1 VGLTRGAAVTGT
13 RGAVSL
19 PGVQV
24 LVTGAAGFIGSHLV
38 DALLAR
44 GDDVAIVDHLRRSPR
59 PWVADALRNGARLH
73 VADVRDLDKLRDAFG
88 AARPEVVMHLAA
100 QVDVRRSVADP
111 AYDVQ
116 VNVAGTVSVLEAARS
131 VEARRILFASTAA
144 AYGNPNRVP
153 TGEDAPLSPLS
164 PYGTSKAAAEWYLD
178 QYARLHGLSTLSL
191 RMANVY
197 GPRQDPQ
204 GEAGVVAIF
213 AGASVGGQTVTVFG
227 DGRQTRDYVYVGDVV
242 DAWLM
247 AAESNAN
254 GALNL
259 STGAE
264 VSVLDLVGELGL
276 AHTLAPARVGEVA
289 RSCLD
294 PSAAERVL
302 GWRARVDLAEGLRR
316 TLAAVD
322 ATPTPASG

>member
-1 VGLTRGAAVTGT
+1 VK
-13 RGAVSL
+13 
-19 PGVQV
+19 V

-59 PWVADALRNGARLH
+59 PWLAEALRDGAQLH
-73 VADVRDLDKLRDAFG
+73 VADVRDLEMIRGAFEVV
-88 AARPEVVMHLAA
+88 RPEVVMHLAA

-116 VNVAGTVSVLEAARS
+116 VNVAGTVSVLEAARR
-131 VEARRILFASTAA
+131 VQARRILFASTAA
-144 AYGNPNRVP
+144 AYGNPESVP
-153 TGEDAPLSPLS
+153 TSESAPLAPLS

-197 GPRQDPQ
+197 GPRQDPR

-213 AGASVGGQTVTVFG
+213 AGAAVAGREVTVFG

-242 DAWLM
+242 EAWLL
-247 AAESNAN
+247 AAHSDAN

-259 STGAE
+259 STGSE
-264 VSVLDLVGELGL
+264 VSVIDLVNELGV
-276 AHTLAPARVGEVA
+276 AHALAPVRVGEVA

-302 GWRARVDLAEGLRR
+302 GWKAQVNLGEGLRR
-316 TLAAVD
+316 TLAAVG
-322 ATPTPASG
+322 APSA